1 MEEICQQYRSEEIAQ
16 YSNNT
21 WFNTFTSVVSNML
34 FVPETTEEHNIE
46 LPQEIRY
53 YLIFLLLLLIT
64 YYPPF
69 LLYKF
74 LSVLLISI
82 YLVKFY

>member
-34 FVPETTEEHNIE
+34 FVPETIEEHNIE

-53 YLIFLLLLLIT
+53 NLIILLLLLLFT
-64 YYPPF
+64 HYPPF
-69 LLYKF
+69 LL
-74 LSVLLISI
+74 
-82 YLVKFY
+82 